1 MKQTWSNDKL
11 LRSSRPFSF
20 AFLFVL
26 CAKLILLS
34 LVEGDEC
41 RQIEF
46 GDAMSNSRLSKEHVI
61 RVYHV
66 QNEPSCRV
74 KCFLE
79 PDCVAYNY
87 GKNNE
92 GNLQCELCNKSH
104 LQVPSNDVMLT
115 PGFIFRSVAKNPCI
129 TNPCPYNLTC
139 QMGFRDQ
146 GYRCVSGHGC
156 NRSMGMESG
165 KILNKQ
171 ITASSKW
178 NAHHAAHQGRLNF
191 QKVVE
196 EGVAGKS
203 GSWSALKND
212 KNQWLQV
219 DLLREESVVTSV
231 ATQGRNR
238 HPPLG
243 RRNQWVKSYKLQ
255 YSNNGV
261 DFEYYKDARQN
272 SAKVFAG
279 NNDRDSIVRHYL
291 NPPIRA
297 RYIRFQPIAWNRHIS
312 MRVGLNGC

>member
-1 MKQTWSNDKL
+1 MKFNWLSDTL
-11 LRSSRPFSF
+11 LRSSRPLCFVV
-20 AFLFVL
+20 LFVL
-26 CAKLILLS
+26 RSNVILFALA
-34 LVEGDEC
+34 EGDEC

-46 GDAMSNSRLSKEHVI
+46 GDAVSDIRLSDDHVI

-66 QNEPSCRV
+66 QNELSCRV

-104 LQVPSNDVMLT
+104 LQVPSNHVMVT
-115 PGFIFRSVAKNPCI
+115 PGFIFRPVAKNPCI
-129 TNPCPYNLTC
+129 TNPCPHSFTC
-139 QMGFRDQ
+139 QVGFRDQ
-146 GYRCVSGHGC
+146 GYRCVIAC
-156 NRSMGMESG
+156 NKSLGMESG
-165 KILNKQ
+165 KILHQQ

-178 NAHHAAHQGRLNF
+178 NALYAAHQGRLNF
-191 QKVVE
+191 QEVVE
-196 EGVAGKS
+196 GGVLKKS
-203 GSWSALKND
+203 GSRSALIRD
-212 KNQWLQV
+212 QNQWLQV
-219 DLLREESVVTSV
+219 DLLHQEIITSV
-231 ATQGRNR
+231 ATQGRNK
-238 HPPLG
+238 HPLWKTHK
-243 RRNQWVKSYKLQ
+243 QWVKSYKLQ

-297 RYIRFQPIAWNRHIS
+297 RYIRFQPIAWKGYIS